1 MGLLDKFVHHKK
13 DENEISSA
21 ENKQAAL
28 KASKDEP
35 SSENQKEIKNI
46 LDQAN
51 KDQSQ
56 DLEKKTEKIVWRSP
70 ESKESSKD
78 KTSSSTDT
86 RVSKGQKSPA
96 EESSK
101 QEAQSETHKES
112 SNADIR
118 RPNLKKQVVKTRTP
132 NTTESVAGSA
142 TGLSESETKE
152 ANKTSAP
159 ETKREQKP
167 ASQAKPIIVS
177 FRHGDKK
184 VANDYVFAGQMGQ
197 QLQLSKLP
205 KIPGFKIYKVEN
217 SKPDQDLKITAKT
230 QRITL
235 SMVPEKVSYTLVPVN
250 EQLQELPGQSSK
262 AMQGQAGR
270 PIPVSEF
277 PTISGYKAVTSR
289 SYYVPEDTENVKIVY
304 EAEEQTI
311 KVSYQDINGNILGE
325 ETLHGLTGEHYVIR
339 PEERQFGGF
348 ELAELPAN
356 LSGVFMPNSVT
367 SLVLKYMPVK
377 SNLKVLFLDESGNT
391 IHKPLDYEGRYNA
404 PYRIDL
410 PTIDGYD
417 LESDPSI
424 LKGKYEVNEKTV
436 TLRFKR
442 SHARIAIHFW
452 FDDQKTISAGDDTVV
467 EGLIN
472 DTYEYDVPELDGYTA
487 QPTKL
492 VGRFNR
498 FENPELNVV
507 YHQIE
512 SSVCLVFQDQAGR
525 TISDNKLIKKGFWG
539 ERYSF
544 DLPDIEGYEKP
555 SDQFEG
561 EFQDREVTKVIYYT
575 ADNVS
580 MKINYLDDQT
590 GAEIKHY
597 PSETLTGLVG
607 TAYNVDPKMI
617 DGYQLQ
623 QLPQNAS
630 GIFSV
635 RGGHDINFMYHP
647 NPSRLV
653 LHQMDVTQNV
663 LHEPVIKE
671 GFYGQEYSIEPNTL
685 AGYRFVNASDELKGT
700 FPVSQKD
707 INLYY
712 QPDTVSF
719 VFSPIDQYG
728 QEIDAQFNVK
738 VSGLLGQPFSTAM
751 PSIPGYTTDTAEV
764 SGTITAELQGKTLQ
778 VNYTP
783 EQETV
788 IFHFICQ
795 GGVNDGTNPFGD
807 YKLTGLMGDPFTYDA
822 PMVNGYEPNQKTVK
836 GTFSD
841 DEQYITI
848 TYNVKTEHYGIQFVD
863 EQRHL
868 VGGVPEGDG
877 FYGQAIDI
885 SDYIPKG
892 FHLTASSDGN
902 VVLTGDGHYLVSV
915 APDKIMV
922 NLIAQT
928 QNGDKLGTQKQ
939 VSGTYHHE
947 QAFPVPMIQGY
958 EPLEDKITV
967 KFEIGV
973 TELPVFYKP
982 EVKKI
987 TVRFMNTQGEQLAMP
1002 QEYTGNYCDKY
1013 QVSAPKFNGYE
1024 VLGESVKQG
1033 VYGLENIETAFIYR
1047 ATSDKLNS
1055 FENADKGQTS
1065 KTPVRSEHTPTVQEP
1080 SQPRRP
1086 QVSSNPDIQAV
1097 AEGILRVKE
1106 KPSNDDQKSAE
1117 AQNNGQKNVLNNFI
1131 HRKPNTTNNQ

>member
-13 DENEISSA
+13 DENEISNTVDKKTDPKVSTA
-21 ENKQAAL
+21 E
-28 KASKDEP
+28 SPET
-35 SSENQKEIKNI
+35 QKEIKNI
-46 LDQAN
+46 LNQAN
-51 KDQSQ
+51 KDQNQ
-56 DLEKKTEKIVWRSP
+56 DLENKNEKIVWRSP
-70 ESKESSKD
+70 ESREDSMD
-78 KTSSSTDT
+78 KTKEAA
-86 RVSKGQKSPA
+86 RVDKDSPA
-96 EESSK
+96 ADRKVAKEEG
-101 QEAQSETHKES
+101 QQSDKGKKDQ
-112 SNADIR
+112 NPAIR
-118 RPNLKKQVVKTRTP
+118 RPNLKTQAVKTKTHADAKSASASAESFVKP
-132 NTTESVAGSA
+132 KTTE
-142 TGLSESETKE
+142 TK
-152 ANKTSAP
+152 AV
-159 ETKREQKP
+159 QKKP
-167 ASQAKPIIVS
+167 SQAKPIIVS
-177 FRHGDKK
+177 FRHDDKK

-205 KIPGFKIYKVEN
+205 KIPGFKIYRVDN
-217 SKPDQDLKITAKT
+217 SQPNQDLKITDKT

-235 SMVPEKVSYTLVPVN
+235 IMVPEKVSYTLIPVD
-250 EQLQELPGQSSK
+250 EQLQKLSGQSSK
-262 AMQGQAGR
+262 SMQGQAGR
-270 PIPVSEF
+270 LIPVSEF
-277 PTISGYKAVTSR
+277 PNVPGYKAVTSR
-289 SYYVPEDTENVKIVY
+289 EYFVPEASEDVKIVY

-311 KVSYQDINGNILGE
+311 KVSYQDINGHVLGE
-325 ETLHGLTGEHYVIR
+325 ESLHGLTGEHYVIK

-356 LSGVFMPNSVT
+356 LSGVFTPNSVM
-367 SLVLKYMPVK
+367 SLVIKYMPVK

-391 IHKPLDYEGRYNA
+391 IHKPFDYEGRYNT
-404 PYRIDL
+404 PYRIDP

-424 LKGKYEVNEKTV
+424 LKGKYEVEEKTV

-452 FDDQKTISAGDDTVV
+452 FDDQKTISAGDDAFV

-498 FENPELNVV
+498 FENPELNVI

-525 TISDNKLIKKGFWG
+525 IISDSKPIKKGFWG
-539 ERYSF
+539 ERYTF
-544 DLPDIEGYEKP
+544 DLPDIEGYTKP
-555 SDQFEG
+555 SDQYEG
-561 EFQDREVTKVIYYT
+561 EFLDREVTKVVYYT
-575 ADNVS
+575 ANNVS
-580 MKINYLDDQT
+580 MRINYLDEQT

-597 PSETLTGLVG
+597 PSESLTGLVG

-630 GIFSV
+630 GVFSV
-635 RGGHDINFMYHP
+635 KGGHDINFMYHP

-663 LHEPVIKE
+663 LHEPVIEE

-685 AGYRFVNASDELKGT
+685 AGYRFVNASDDLKGT

-719 VFSPIDQYG
+719 VLTPIDQYG
-728 QEIDAQFNVK
+728 QQINEQFNVK

-751 PSIPGYTTDTAEV
+751 PSIPGYTTNTGEV
-764 SGTITAELQGKTLQ
+764 SGTITADLQGKTIQ
-778 VNYTP
+778 VDYTP

-788 IFHFICQ
+788 IFHFVCQ
-795 GGVNDGTNPFGD
+795 GGVSDGTNPFGD
-807 YKLTGLMGDPFTYDA
+807 YKLTGLMGDPFTYDV

-863 EQRHL
+863 DQQRL
-868 VGGVPEGDG
+868 VGGVPEGNG
-877 FYGQAIDI
+877 FYGQVIDI
-885 SDYIPKG
+885 SSYIPKG

-902 VVLTGDGHYLVSV
+902 VVLTGDGHYLITV

-928 QNGDKLGTQKQ
+928 QNGERLGSQKQ
-939 VSGTYHHE
+939 VSGTYHQE
-947 QAFPVPMIQGY
+947 QTFTVPMIQGY

-967 KFEIGV
+967 KFELDV
-973 TELPVFYKP
+973 TELPIVYKP

-987 TVRFMNTQGEQLAMP
+987 TVRFMNTQGEQLAAP
-1002 QEYTGNYCDKY
+1002 QEYSGNYCDKY
-1013 QVSAPKFNGYE
+1013 QVTAPQFKGYE
-1024 VLGESVKQG
+1024 VLGEKVKQG
-1033 VYGLENIETAFIYR
+1033 VYGLENVETAFIYR

-1055 FENADKGQTS
+1055 FENTDKSQSNEAS
-1065 KTPVRSEHTPTVQEP
+1065 KVSVQNKQASEVQEP

-1086 QVSSNPDIQAV
+1086 QVASSPDIQAV
-1097 AEGILRVKE
+1097 AEGILQVKE
-1106 KPSNDDQKSAE
+1106 NTSNTNQNTSE
-1117 AQNNGQKNVLNNFI
+1117 AQNGAQKNVLNNFI
-1131 HRKPNTTNNQ
+1131 HRKPNTNQ